1 MKRFALI
8 TGLLAV
14 AAAGWAYWHQG
25 RPATAPDGGVAAAAG
40 LVATA
45 PVPVPEVPV
54 AAVSR
59 GLHFEKIL
67 LDVPV
72 AADALTTVADFG
84 FSNSTD
90 RPITIDRV
98 EKTCSCLD
106 VKVSGGKLTYAPG
119 EQGVIRATFELGNLT
134 GEVEKIVLLFLAGD
148 PEDKP
153 SHTLTVRVRIPVLVN
168 LSQKTLQWEVG
179 GKPEPQ
185 KIDIEMTHSKPI
197 RILST
202 QCSVEGFKLDLKVIE
217 EGRRYELWVTPAA
230 TTEPGLGLIR
240 LETDC
245 EIPRHKIHQ
254 AFAAIRAK
262 LPSDGGA
269 ATP

>member
-1 MKRFALI
+1 
-8 TGLLAV
+8 
-14 AAAGWAYWHQG
+14 
-25 RPATAPDGGVAAAAG
+25 
-40 LVATA
+40 
-45 PVPVPEVPV
+45 
-54 AAVSR
+54 
-59 GLHFEKIL
+59 
-67 LDVPV
+67 
-72 AADALTTVADFG
+72 
-84 FSNSTD
+84 
-90 RPITIDRV
+90 V

-179 GKPEPQ
+179 GKPDPQ

-197 RILST
+197 RIVST
-202 QCSVEGFKLDLKVIE
+202 QCSAEGFKLELKVIE